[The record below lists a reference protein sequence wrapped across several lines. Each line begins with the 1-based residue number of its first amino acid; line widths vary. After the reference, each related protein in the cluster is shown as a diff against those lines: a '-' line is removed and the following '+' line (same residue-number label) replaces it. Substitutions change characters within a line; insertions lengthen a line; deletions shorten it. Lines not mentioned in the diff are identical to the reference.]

1 MKILA
6 ISDTHCRHEEID
18 LSEYE
23 ADVIV
28 HAGDATLLG
37 EIPEVSEFSVWWN
50 SLPYRHKIIVPG
62 NHDFLFQDQP
72 GLAKSMFLNTHVL
85 INEGVEIEGLFFY
98 GTPIVKHFGPWA
110 FGYYNEKR
118 EEFYDLIPDQTEVLI
133 THQPPFG
140 RLDYLP
146 NGTHLG
152 CEILL
157 DRVLQLNK
165 LKAHIF
171 GHIHSGH
178 GIIDKK
184 GVTVVNAAQLDNS
197 YTNFNEPIVFEI

>member
-1 MKILA
+1 MKIVA
-6 ISDTHCRHEEID
+6 ISDTHCKHNEID
-18 LSEYE
+18 LTNYP
-23 ADVIV
+23 ADMII
-28 HAGDATLLG
+28 HAGDMTIMG
-37 EIPEVSEFSVWWN
+37 EISEVSEFSVWWN
-50 SLPYRHKIIVPG
+50 SLPYQHKIIVPG
-62 NHDFLFQDQP
+62 NHDFLFQERLP
-72 GLAKSMFLNTHVL
+72 LAKTMFLNTHILV
-85 INEGVEIEGLFFY
+85 NEGIEIEGLLFY
-98 GTPIVKHFGPWA
+98 GTPVVRHFGPWA

-118 EEFYDLIPDQTEVLI
+118 EEFYAAIPDKTNVLI

-157 DRVLQLNK
+157 DRVLQLSK

-197 YTNFNEPIVFEI
+197 YLKFNRPILFEI